1 MEIKEFQSF
10 FVNNLKIL
18 FEEKLSTSFISK
30 APKDIEYKKS
40 LSELT
45 FTFNISKDK
54 VLHKIHYFLD
64 KKLILNLSKVFI
76 NDIDTLDFESDL
88 FIHIINEINLT
99 IVKNNISEKVI
110 IRKKTK
116 DKNENSY
123 QVSKSERVLENE
135 DRIRLTVFT
144 LSSNKGDISIGFE
157 EEIIKEKTNI
167 KKELFIEKSKKEDFA
182 NSMMST
188 VQLLEVKKNILTS
201 LSEIKDLK
209 GDNEFLLRKSKAI
222 ADLSKLWLDIL
233 KEEENN

>member
-54 VLHKIHYFLD
+54 ILHKIHYFLD
-64 KKLILNLSKVFI
+64 KKLILNLTKVFI

-157 EEIIKEKTNI
+157 EEIIKEKSNI
-167 KKELFIEKSKKEDFA
+167 KTELFIEKSKKEDFA

>member
-157 EEIIKEKTNI
+157 EEVIKEKSNI
-167 KKELFIEKSKKEDFA
+167 KTELFIEKSKKEDFA

-201 LSEIKDLK
+201 LSEIKDLR